1 VKKENKYNNIDFITI
16 PLRHIPFQSSFSI
29 LYTIFNALMPAY
41 QTIALANFID
51 CAMDIFAGKRNSV
64 EIVIPIIMII
74 LYIIFINLMPSIA
87 SIINLTGKNKMTIVM
102 KDVIL
107 NKRASLEYMHIEN
120 TETQELINRAC
131 SDPVGNFYSGFNNIL
146 TAANIIISSISLL
159 FIIMTSTF
167 ISGILIILISIP
179 LFIIA
184 IRTGKRNYEMNKE
197 ANKIQR
203 RYGYLSNILAG
214 REYANERKLFDYSG
228 SLQND
233 YNTLYKQSFKI
244 EAKIEKKTYR
254 NMKSGSIITLL
265 IISVIISILLPSLN
279 VGNITI
285 GVFIALVNAVFSLVQ
300 TMSWQLSGTMSE
312 HSRLQEYLK
321 DLNSFFRLSEKD
333 DACVMPSCANDFV
346 FESIEFR
353 NVCFKYPGTDIYVLN
368 NCSFMLKNGKSY
380 SFVGVNGAG
389 KSTIAKLI
397 IGLYDNYE
405 GEILINGKD
414 IQDYDYATIKAII
427 SVLFQDFTTY
437 AITLKDNIIMGNNM
451 VFNEEKIKK
460 ITSNIGLDDFTHEL
474 KNDINTILGKI
485 IEDGVDVSGG
495 QWQRIAIARL
505 LYSDAMINILD
516 EPTASLDPVA
526 ESQVY
531 KMFHRINNN
540 RFTIYITHRL
550 GAAKISDEILVV
562 DGGKI
567 VESGNHEQLMLIHDG
582 LYHKMF
588 DSQKSWYE

>member
-1 VKKENKYNNIDFITI
+1 
-16 PLRHIPFQSSFSI
+16 
-29 LYTIFNALMPAY
+29 MPAY

-51 CAMDIFAGKRNSV
+51 CAMDIFTGKRNLI
-64 EIVIPIIMII
+64 EIVIPIIMIV
-74 LYIIFINLMPSIA
+74 LYIIFINFMPSIA
-87 SIINLTGKNKMTIVM
+87 SIINLTGKNKMTLII
-102 KDVIL
+102 KEKIL
-107 NKRASLEYMHIEN
+107 NKKASLEYMHIEN

-131 SDPVGNFYSGFNNIL
+131 SDPIGNFSSGFNNIL
-146 TAANIIISSISLL
+146 SAASIMISSISLL
-159 FIIMTSTF
+159 IIIMTSTF

-197 ANKIQR
+197 AKNIQR
-203 RYGYLSNILAG
+203 RYGYLSNILTD
-214 REYANERKLFDYSG
+214 REFANERKLFDYSG

-244 EAKIEKKTYR
+244 ETKIEKKTYR

-265 IISVIISILLPSLN
+265 IILLIISILLPSLN

-285 GVFIALVNAVFSLVQ
+285 GVFIALVNAIFSLVQ

-312 HSRLQEYLK
+312 LSRLQEYLK
-321 DLNSFFRLSEKD
+321 DLNSFFSLSEKE
-333 DACVMPSCANDFV
+333 DACVAPTCASDFV
-346 FESIEFR
+346 FETIEFR

-368 NCSFMLKNGKSY
+368 NCSFMLKNGMSY

-405 GEILINGKD
+405 GKILINGKD
-414 IQDYDYATIKAII
+414 IQDYDYAIIKSII

-437 AITLKDNIIMGNNM
+437 AITLKDNIIMGNSM

-460 ITSNIGLDDFTHEL
+460 IISSIGLDDFINGL
-474 KNDINTILGKI
+474 KTNINTILGKI
-485 IEDGVDVSGG
+485 KEDGVDVSGG

-531 KMFHRINNN
+531 EMFHRINNN

-562 DGGKI
+562 DDGKI
-567 VESGNHEQLMLIHDG
+567 VEKGNHEQLMLIHGG